1 MTNPFLG
8 YGRVVT
14 DERLIG
20 REVEKSHIREIIQSK
35 SGSLSIIGEPRIGKT
50 SLVYNEFQN
59 QCNKDF
65 LCSAWITLST
75 ISSPALVFYDL
86 QEKIIDA
93 LKSSS
98 HPLPEETAHYI
109 LSEDESTYNAYK
121 KIRRFLKIL
130 FSKGFRT
137 LCILD
142 EFDAVTEYPDA
153 KQFIQSLREL
163 IDFPEQTGFFSI
175 FISRRSLY
183 HLERQLSGVSNL
195 DGVCEKLY
203 VKSLSLEEVNIM
215 ALRCRDF
222 WSLNDKELV
231 LLFDFTGGHPYLSE
245 MTLCRAWNR
254 KDISIGIQNS
264 LSDVYSYYEGL
275 RQLLNED
282 KLFDQLL
289 QITVGPCIATD
300 VEKIERLLK
309 YGIVVKQQS
318 EGSSF
323 SYKGWS
329 EHFQSY
335 LDKISRANP
344 IWADW
349 SSTETLL
356 RGILGER
363 FREKHGENWID
374 HLENAHEKA
383 KDVFKACRKNMKKEM
398 DRFGSFASTNIL
410 DYTYPMDLWTLIECD
425 WPLFQPL
432 LKKDKNYWRARFE
445 TLSKVRTPI
454 AHSRETCLPL
464 HLIQEAQAYC
474 QEIKQM
480 LSSQHSS

>member
-20 REVEKSHIREIIQSK
+20 REVERSHIREIIQSK

-59 QCNKDF
+59 QCNRDF

-75 ISSPALVFYDL
+75 ISSSSLVFYDL

-93 LKSSS
+93 MKTAS
-98 HPLPEETAHYI
+98 HPLP
-109 LSEDESTYNAYK
+109 DESARHILNGDDNTYNAYK
-121 KIRRFLKIL
+121 KFRRFLKSL
-130 FSKGFRT
+130 FSKGFHT

-163 IDFPEQTGFFSI
+163 IDFPQETGFFSI

-195 DGVCEKLY
+195 DGICEKLF
-203 VKSLSLEEVNIM
+203 VRPLSLEDLKKM
-215 ALRCRDF
+215 TLRCENKWKIEDDEI
-222 WSLNDKELV
+222 SLLY
-231 LLFDFTGGHPYLSE
+231 DFTGGHPYLSE
-245 MTLCRAWNR
+245 MTFCKAWDG
-254 KDISIGIQNS
+254 KSISLGIQNS
-264 LSDVYSYYEGL
+264 LSDVYSYYETL
-275 RQLLNED
+275 RQLLDED

-309 YGIVVKQQS
+309 YGIAVRLQS
-318 EGSSF
+318 GASSF

-335 LDKISRANP
+335 LAKVARSKP

-349 SSTETLL
+349 TKTEKML
-356 RGILGER
+356 RGIVAER
-363 FREKHGENWID
+363 FRNKHGDNWVD
-374 HLENAHEKA
+374 HLEAAHDKA
-383 KDVFKACRKNMKKEM
+383 RDVFKECRHNMKKEVI
-398 DRFGSFASTNIL
+398 RFGSYASTDLL
-410 DYTYPMDLWTLIECD
+410 DYTYPMDIWKLIECD
-425 WPLFQPL
+425 WPSFQSVL
-432 LKKDKNYWRARFE
+432 NKDKNYWRARFE

-454 AHSRETCLPL
+454 AHSRETCLPP
-464 HLIQEAQAYC
+464 HLLQEARAYC
-474 QEIKQM
+474 EEIKQV
-480 LSSQHSS
+480 LSSQVS